1 MDYSM
6 RNIEQLDSKW
16 LDPEYDMATR
26 RYLSDEEREAKVD
39 RKLDLIFG
47 CAEMT
52 EEEENEY
59 LNMLTAKR
67 RAALLRGGQR
77 NA

>member
-1 MDYSM
+1 MDYSQS
-6 RNIEQLDSKW
+6 NIERMESKW
-16 LDPEYDMATR
+16 LDPDYDMATR
-26 RYLSDEEREAKVD
+26 RYLSDEEREAKID
-39 RKLDLIFG
+39 HDLDLIFG
-47 CAEMT
+47 NVEMT

-59 LNMLTAKR
+59 CNMLAAKT

>member
-1 MDYSM
+1 MDYSQT
-6 RNIEQLDSKW
+6 NIEQFESKW
-16 LDPEYDMATR
+16 LDPDYDMAAR
-26 RYLSDEEREAKVD
+26 RYLGGEERDAKVD
-39 RKLDLIFG
+39 RELDLIFG
-47 CAEMT
+47 YAEMT

-59 LNMLTAKR
+59 CNMLAAKT

>member
-6 RNIEQLDSKW
+6 SNIEQLESKW
-16 LDPEYDMATR
+16 LDPDYDMETR
-26 RYLSDEEREAKVD
+26 RYLTDEEREAKID
-39 RKLDLIFG
+39 HELDLIFG
-47 CAEMT
+47 NVEMT

-59 LNMLTAKR
+59 CNMMAAKTG
-67 RAALLRGGQR
+67 AALLRGGQR